1 MAVAVIIPAF
11 NEERTVG
18 RVIRA
23 ARNSPG
29 ISQIIVVNDGS
40 TDRTAAIAEKAGAK
54 VIDLSANMGKGAAV
68 ATGVEAATA
77 EIILLLDADLVG
89 LRPSHIHALLQPLLQ
104 DEADMTVGV
113 FTDGRK
119 VTDLSQRLTP
129 FLSGQRAVRREILE
143 AVADLKS
150 SGFGMEVS
158 LSRFARKE
166 NLRVFYIP
174 LRRISQI
181 MKEEKRGI
189 VQGFAAR
196 LKMYWEIILLLLG
209 VKLPPH

>member
-11 NEERTVG
+11 NEERTVA

-129 FLSGQRAVRREILE
+129 FLSGQRAVKREILE
-143 AVADLKS
+143 AITDLKS

-158 LSRFARKE
+158 LSRFAKQE

-181 MKEEKRGI
+181 MKEEKRGL
-189 VQGFAAR
+189 VRGFAAR
-196 LKMYWEIILLLLG
+196 MKMYWEIVLLLLG

>member
-1 MAVAVIIPAF
+1 MAAAVIIPAF
-11 NEERTVG
+11 NEERTVA

-40 TDRTAAIAEKAGAK
+40 TDRTSAVARKAGAE
-54 VIDLSANMGKGAAV
+54 VIDLPVNMGKGAAV
-68 ATGVEAATA
+68 AEGVKATTA
-77 EIILLLDADLVG
+77 GVLLLLDADLVG
-89 LRPSHIHALLQPLLQ
+89 LRPSHIRALLEPVLR

-119 VTDLSQRLTP
+119 ATDLAQRLTP
-129 FLSGQRAVRREILE
+129 FLSGQRAVKREVLE
-143 AVADLKS
+143 AMTDLKS
-150 SGFGMEVS
+150 CGYGMEVS
-158 LSRFARKE
+158 LSRFARHA

-181 MKEEKRGI
+181 MKEEKRG
-189 VQGFAAR
+189 VVRGFAAR
-196 LKMYWEIILLLLG
+196 MKMYWEIILIFLG

>member
-11 NEERTVG
+11 NEERTVA

-54 VIDLSANMGKGAAV
+54 VIDLPANMGKGAAV

-129 FLSGQRAVRREILE
+129 FLSGQRAVKREILE
-143 AVADLKS
+143 AITDLKS

-158 LSRFARKE
+158 LSRFAKQE

-181 MKEEKRGI
+181 MKEEKRGL
-189 VQGFAAR
+189 VRGFAAR
-196 LKMYWEIILLLLG
+196 MKMYWEIVLLLLG
-209 VKLPPH
+209 VKLPPQ

>member
-1 MAVAVIIPAF
+1 MAVAVVIPAY
-11 NEERTVG
+11 NEERTVA

-23 ARNSPG
+23 VRNSPG
-29 ISQIIVVNDGS
+29 IFQIVVVNAGS
-40 TDRTAAIAEKAGAK
+40 TDRTAAVARKAGAE
-54 VIDLSANMGKGAAV
+54 VIDHPENMGKGAAV
-68 ATGVEAATA
+68 ATGVAATTA
-77 EIILLLDADLVG
+77 GIILLLDADLVG
-89 LRPSHIHALLQPLLQ
+89 LRPSHIQALLEPVLR

-119 VTDLSQRLTP
+119 ATDLSQRLTP
-129 FLSGQRAVRREILE
+129 FLSGQRAVKREILE
-143 AVADLKS
+143 AVTDLKS

>member
-18 RVIRA
+18 QGDPGRP
-23 ARNSPG
+23 NSPG

-54 VIDLSANMGKGAAV
+54 VIDLPANMGKGAAV

-129 FLSGQRAVRREILE
+129 FLSGQRAVKREILE
-143 AVADLKS
+143 AITDLKS

-158 LSRFARKE
+158 LSRFAKQE

-181 MKEEKRGI
+181 MKEEKRGL
-189 VQGFAAR
+189 VRGFAAR
-196 LKMYWEIILLLLG
+196 MKMYWEIVLLLLG
-209 VKLPPH
+209 VKLPPQ